1 VFLCFVSNGAGG
13 WNTSQVSVATD
24 CTGFVAQSAN
34 SYSDLALLFKTYFE
48 FDQVL
53 AGEIMGWYLLAF
65 VMGHGLGRMMR
76 VWQKAM

>member
-1 VFLCFVSNGAGG
+1 MFLCFVSNGSGG
-13 WNTSQVSVATD
+13 LTTSEVALTSD

-53 AGEIMGWYLLAF
+53 AGELMGWYLLAF

-76 VWQKAM
+76 TWAKSF